1 METWMKVVQAL
12 LLGALLIMLIPRARR
27 MVKES
32 PVAKPGDW
40 SGALVPLV
48 AVVLFVL
55 LLMRWV
61 A

>member
-12 LLGALLIMLIPRARR
+12 LLGTLFILLLPRALR
-27 MVKES
+27 MAKES

-40 SGALVPLV
+40 TGVLLPLV
-48 AVVLFVL
+48 GVVLFVL

-61 A
+61 G